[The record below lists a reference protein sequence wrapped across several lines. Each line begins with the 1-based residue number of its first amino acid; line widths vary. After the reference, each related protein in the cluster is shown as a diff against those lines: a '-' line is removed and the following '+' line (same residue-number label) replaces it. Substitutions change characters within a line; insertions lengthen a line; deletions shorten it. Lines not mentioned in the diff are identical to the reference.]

1 MQQHGWLL
9 TTSLPIKKKKKSL
22 HHPNTPHSRSTTFTT
37 AMDSGGEIRIHQQRG
52 LPDFLQ
58 SVNLKYVKLGY
69 HYLISN
75 LLTLCFIP
83 LIIIISIESSQM
95 NIKDLRQLW
104 IHLQYNLVTVI
115 TCSAFLVFG
124 FTVFIMTRPRPVYL
138 IDYSCYRAPD
148 HLKAPFNQFMEHSR
162 LTGDFDDTSLEFQ
175 RKILERS
182 GLGEETYVPEAMHY
196 IPPRPSMAAA
206 REEAE
211 QVMFGALDNLFTNT
225 QVNRKSIGILVVNC
239 SLFNPTPSLSAMI
252 VNKYRL
258 RGNIRSFNL
267 GGMGCSAGVIAIDL
281 AKDMLQVH
289 RNTYAVVVSTE
300 NITQN
305 WYFGNK
311 KSMLIPNCLFRVGG
325 SAVLLS
331 NESADK
337 RKGKYKL
344 VHVVRTHRGAD
355 DKAFRCVYQEQ
366 DDAGKT
372 GVSLSKDLMAIAGGA
387 LKTNITTLGP
397 LVLPISEQLLFFA
410 TLVVKK
416 LLNKKM
422 MPYIPDF
429 KLAFDHFCIH
439 AGGRAVIDELEKNLQ
454 LLPVHVEASRM
465 TLHRFGNTSSSSI
478 WYELAYIEAKQ
489 RMQKGNRVWQIAFGS
504 GFKCNSAVWEALR
517 DVKPSCNSPWE
528 DCIDMYPVKLVA

>member
-1 MQQHGWLL
+1 MEGGGSAGDAQENGSATVGVQ
-9 TTSLPIKKKKKSL
+9 I
-22 HHPNTPHSRSTTFTT
+22 NHSR
-37 AMDSGGEIRIHQQRG
+37 R
-52 LPDFLQ
+52 LPDFLL

-75 LLTLCFIP
+75 LLTLCLVPIM
-83 LIIIISIESSQM
+83 IIILIEASQM
-95 NIKDLRQLW
+95 NPDDIRQLW
-104 IHLQYNLVTVI
+104 LHLQYNLVSVI
-115 TCSAFLVFG
+115 ICSAFLVFG
-124 FTVFIMTRPRPVYL
+124 STVYIMTRPRPVYL
-138 IDYSCYRAPD
+138 VDYSCYRAPEN
-148 HLKAPFNQFMEHSR
+148 LKAPFNRFMEHSR
-162 LTGDFDDTSLEFQ
+162 LTGDFDESSLEFQ

-182 GLGEETYVPEAMHY
+182 GLGDETYVPEAMHSV
-196 IPPRPSMAAA
+196 PPRPSMQAA

-211 QVMFGALDNLFTNT
+211 QVMFGALDNLFANTN
-225 QVNRKSIGILVVNC
+225 VKPKNIGILVVNC
-239 SLFNPTPSLSAMI
+239 SLFNPTPSLSAII
-252 VNKYRL
+252 VNKYKL

-281 AKDMLQVH
+281 AKDLLQVH
-289 RNTYAVVVSTE
+289 RCTHAVVVSTE

-331 NESADK
+331 NKSDDRRRA
-337 RKGKYKL
+337 KYKL
-344 VHVVRTHRGAD
+344 VHVVRTHKGAD

-366 DDAGKT
+366 DPAGKT

-387 LKTNITTLGP
+387 LTTNITTLGP
-397 LVLPISEQLLFFA
+397 LVLPISEQLLFFS
-410 TLVVKK
+410 TLVLKNFF
-416 LLNKKM
+416 NKRLK
-422 MPYIPDF
+422 PYIPDF

-454 LLPVHVEASRM
+454 LLPLHVEASRM

-478 WYELAYIEAKQ
+478 WYELAYTEAKG
-489 RMQKGNRVWQIAFGS
+489 RMRRGNRVWQIAFGS

-517 DVKPSCNSPWE
+517 NVKPSRNGPWE
-528 DCIDMYPVKLVA
+528 DCIDRYPVKVVS